1 MTNTFDEESF
11 SQEKKLEDGQ
21 CDDKFKFPDSPP
33 PQVVPKAPSFNKNKK
48 VKTRKKNKEKQK
60 VFIVFNYQ

>member
-1 MTNTFDEESF
+1 MQLTNTFDEESF

-33 PQVVPKAPSFNKNKK
+33 PQVVPSFSKNKK
-48 VKTRKKNKEKQK
+48 IKTRKKNKEKQK
-60 VFIVFNYQ
+60 V